1 MYGLPQSTET
11 KKQLPKKAIYAKF
24 DLKPSQ
30 RESFDADIS
39 RIDIVNVVSPTTIP
53 AISEGVEVKEFYVLA
68 VQMKRKEYDPKN
80 LLLLTKLIPQRMVF
94 ALHFDDE
101 VQFAVYHTKL
111 ITSDWSERTPQIVFL
126 QGLNLDAVWDNIVKS
141 IGGIDVAEG
150 NTLVEQIKE
159 NAEREKILKQIEVL
173 QHKMAIEKQP
183 RRKRELFE
191 EIRILKNMIL

>member
-1 MYGLPQSTET
+1 MYGLPQSTEK

-53 AISEGVEVKEFYVLA
+53 AIAEGVEVKDFYVLA

-80 LLLLTKLIPQRMVF
+80 LLLLTKLISQRMVF

-111 ITSDWSERTPQIVFL
+111 ITSDWSERTRQIVFL